1 MIRNNYYVPGA
12 FGSNYIPYT
21 GNMSEYRG
29 HTFLRPKVRPQSVI
43 TAENPLEQIIKSTQQ
58 PVYEQRPVGV
68 SEGLGPDDF
77 KFPPSLTLKDTTKPD
92 LNSSWKDFGTF
103 NPDDPTTWNDA
114 SRTQNEL
121 NEELS
126 KLDPNDWESYL
137 DTNPNANKGIIGG
150 GFNPL
155 SYLDSPTK
163 GDAGSFLGGT
173 AGNALGGILG
183 SIGGGALG
191 GLVGGKSTPETVGN
205 LTGSLAGG
213 FLLGPLGALI
223 GGAIGN
229 RAGQMTDAIDVLG
242 MGARMPTANPT
253 SFRRDSQGNLTPNI
267 AHVRDADGLF
277 KRTNRGNVPA
287 PSPVGFWSRVGQ
299 ALGFKS
305 TADVMRDYYGITPG
319 MDVNIPKDSPM
330 WDPFDP
336 RAEGRPLPI
345 GYSGIS
351 FEPFTNNAPS
361 PTYSPAPSGS
371 YGDIGD
377 TAETNA
383 AQDSMGWE

>member
-1 MIRNNYYVPGA
+1 MSKHNYYVPGA

-21 GNMSEYRG
+21 GNMSDYRG
-29 HTFLRPKVRPQSVI
+29 HTFLQPKVRPQSVI
-43 TAENPLEQIIKSTQQ
+43 AAENPLEQIIKSTQQ

-77 KFPPSLTLKDTTKPD
+77 NFSPNSTLEDDINPG
-92 LNSSWKDFGTF
+92 LNPGFKDFSTF

-126 KLDPNDWESYL
+126 KLDPNDWDSYL

-183 SIGGGALG
+183 GIGGGALG
-191 GLVGGKSTPETVGN
+191 GLIGGKSTPETVGN

-213 FLLGPLGALI
+213 FLLGPLGALV

-253 SFRRDSQGNLTPNI
+253 GRYADYQGRPTMNVAL
-267 AHVRDADGLF
+267 DAQGRLAQ
-277 KRTNRGNVPA
+277 GNVPA

-330 WDPFDP
+330 WDPFKLAANPTP
-336 RAEGRPLPI
+336 RAYPVN
-345 GYSGIS
+345 YSGIS
-351 FEPFTNNAPS
+351 FEPFTDNEKS

>member
-1 MIRNNYYVPGA
+1 M
-12 FGSNYIPYT
+12 
-21 GNMSEYRG
+21 
-29 HTFLRPKVRPQSVI
+29 
-43 TAENPLEQIIKSTQQ
+43 
-58 PVYEQRPVGV
+58 
-68 SEGLGPDDF
+68 
-77 KFPPSLTLKDTTKPD
+77 
-92 LNSSWKDFGTF
+92 
-103 NPDDPTTWNDA
+103 
-114 SRTQNEL
+114 
-121 NEELS
+121 
-126 KLDPNDWESYL
+126 
-137 DTNPNANKGIIGG
+137 
-150 GFNPL
+150 
-155 SYLDSPTK
+155 
-163 GDAGSFLGGT
+163 
-173 AGNALGGILG
+173 
-183 SIGGGALG
+183 
-191 GLVGGKSTPETVGN
+191 
-205 LTGSLAGG
+205 
-213 FLLGPLGALI
+213 

-253 SFRRDSQGNLTPNI
+253 GDYTDNRGRPTINI
-267 AHVRDADGLF
+267 AYNPANSM
-277 KRTNRGNVPA
+277 TNRGNVPA

-330 WDPFDP
+330 WDPFKQAANPVP
-336 RAEGRPLPI
+336 RAYPV

-351 FEPFTNNAPS
+351 FNPFTNNAPS

>member
-1 MIRNNYYVPGA
+1 MIKNNYYVPGA
-12 FGSNYIPYT
+12 FGSDYTPYT
-21 GNMSEYRG
+21 GNMSDYRG
-29 HTFLRPKVRPQSVI
+29 HNFLRPKVRPQPVI
-43 TAENPLEQIIKSTQQ
+43 TTENPLEQIIQATQQ

-77 KFPPSLTLKDTTKPD
+77 NFSPSSTLEDNINPG
-92 LNSSWKDFGTF
+92 LNPGFKDFGTF

-126 KLDPNDWESYL
+126 KLDPNDWDSYL

-183 SIGGGALG
+183 GIGGGALG
-191 GLVGGKSTPETVGN
+191 GLIGGKSTPETVGN

-213 FLLGPLGALI
+213 FLLGPLGALV

-253 SFRRDSQGNLTPNI
+253 GDYTDNRGRPTINI
-267 AHVRDADGLF
+267 AYNPANRM
-277 KRTNRGNVPA
+277 TNRGNVPA

-330 WDPFDP
+330 WDPFKQAANPVP
-336 RAEGRPLPI
+336 RAYPV

-351 FEPFTNNAPS
+351 FNPFTNNAPS